1 MKRTFRIG
9 PFLPAAAVAAALSV
23 CLIFVS
29 LPATAVVSP
38 QAQTAPPQ
46 TVRSASE
53 PVLIEQPV
61 RQLNVRYTAPAAEE
75 PEAAPAELPPEGEA
89 MTAGQ
94 ETSSEQ
100 ETSVQ
105 EDADA
110 VPDDLVLLDTFIATA
125 YCVTGT
131 TSTGTYTT
139 VGRTLAVNPNIIPYG
154 THVWLYLDDGTLV
167 GDYYAEDTGSN
178 MMANPYVIDIYMGEG
193 SYNDCILW
201 GAQHVSVYVEADAS

>member
-89 MTAGQ
+89 VTAGQ
-94 ETSSEQ
+94 EASSEQ
-100 ETSVQ
+100 ETSIQ
-105 EDADA
+105 
-110 VPDDLVLLDTFIATA
+110 
-125 YCVTGT
+125 
-131 TSTGTYTT
+131 
-139 VGRTLAVNPNIIPYG
+139 
-154 THVWLYLDDGTLV
+154 
-167 GDYYAEDTGSN
+167 
-178 MMANPYVIDIYMGEG
+178 
-193 SYNDCILW
+193 
-201 GAQHVSVYVEADAS
+201 

>member
-46 TVRSASE
+46 NVRSASE

-75 PEAAPAELPPEGEA
+75 P
-89 MTAGQ
+89 
-94 ETSSEQ
+94 
-100 ETSVQ
+100 
-105 EDADA
+105 
-110 VPDDLVLLDTFIATA
+110 
-125 YCVTGT
+125 
-131 TSTGTYTT
+131 
-139 VGRTLAVNPNIIPYG
+139 GRQRPQSFRRRARP
-154 THVWLYLDDGTLV
+154 
-167 GDYYAEDTGSN
+167 
-178 MMANPYVIDIYMGEG
+178 
-193 SYNDCILW
+193 
-201 GAQHVSVYVEADAS
+201 